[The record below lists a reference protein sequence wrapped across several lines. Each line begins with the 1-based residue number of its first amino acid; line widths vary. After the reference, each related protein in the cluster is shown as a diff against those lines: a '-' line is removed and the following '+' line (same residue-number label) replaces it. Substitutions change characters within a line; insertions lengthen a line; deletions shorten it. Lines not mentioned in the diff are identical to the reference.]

1 MSEFNCQKVFPYIGF
16 KGTNK
21 GKHVNAKNAEKN
33 QKMQSTDVCVFIMP
47 QNNPD
52 QKIYVYLGLK
62 TYM

>member
-1 MSEFNCQKVFPYIGF
+1 MQKKI
-16 KGTNK
+16 K
-21 GKHVNAKNAEKN
+21 
-33 QKMQSTDVCVFIMP
+33 KMQSTDVCVFIMP